1 MKSSVMALWLFTVA
15 GGELFV
21 GLFNGW
27 VLNPDGTRKMTD
39 YQYFEF
45 FTVLMFVTAVVFVI
59 VACFY
64 KGQTYLQAQ
73 QPTPDE
79 IATEPILHGGTPS

>member
-1 MKSSVMALWLFTVA
+1 MLGA
-15 GGELFV
+15 
-21 GLFNGW
+21 
-27 VLNPDGTRKMTD
+27 
-39 YQYFEF
+39 
-45 FTVLMFVTAVVFVI
+45 AVVFVI

-64 KGQTYLQAQ
+64 KGRTYLQTQ

>member
-1 MKSSVMALWLFTVA
+1 
-15 GGELFV
+15 
-21 GLFNGW
+21 
-27 VLNPDGTRKMTD
+27 
-39 YQYFEF
+39 
-45 FTVLMFVTAVVFVI
+45 LMFGTAVVFTV

-64 KGQTYLQAQ
+64 KGRTYLQTQ